1 MKSNVIEMQIQR
13 QQTAADIKPKT
24 PMNII
29 LRYHGLR
36 ARAFWQGLV
45 EAQLKRLQDLAA
57 IASARV
63 TLEWQHEVKPAFRV
77 LALLEVPG
85 PDFHAEAGG
94 SRTGLPC
101 RSERLHTSGCFI
113 EGGEEPGAT
122 DAYAEEPAGGQAE
135 NQRAIRTAAGAY
147 VTDPGRRQ
155 DLNRRIGN
163 QPITTL

>member
-24 PMNII
+24 PMNVI

-36 ARAFWQGLV
+36 ARAVWQGLV

-85 PDFHAEAGG
+85 PDFHAEASDYTLQAALLKVVKNLERQMRMRK
-94 SRTGLPC
+94 SRQADNRKTNVRFGLLPGP
-101 RSERLHTSGCFI
+101 TSL
-113 EGGEEPGAT
+113 T
-122 DAYAEEPAGGQAE
+122 LAGG
-135 NQRAIRTAAGAY
+135 RT
-147 VTDPGRRQ
+147 
-155 DLNRRIGN
+155 
-163 QPITTL
+163 

>member
-1 MKSNVIEMQIQR
+1 MQIQR

-24 PMNII
+24 PMNVI

-85 PDFHAEAGG
+85 PDFHAEASDYTLQAALLKVVKNLERQMRMRK
-94 SRTGLPC
+94 SRQADKRKTNVRFGLLPGP
-101 RSERLHTSGCFI
+101 TSL
-113 EGGEEPGAT
+113 T
-122 DAYAEEPAGGQAE
+122 LAGG
-135 NQRAIRTAAGAY
+135 RT
-147 VTDPGRRQ
+147 
-155 DLNRRIGN
+155 
-163 QPITTL
+163 